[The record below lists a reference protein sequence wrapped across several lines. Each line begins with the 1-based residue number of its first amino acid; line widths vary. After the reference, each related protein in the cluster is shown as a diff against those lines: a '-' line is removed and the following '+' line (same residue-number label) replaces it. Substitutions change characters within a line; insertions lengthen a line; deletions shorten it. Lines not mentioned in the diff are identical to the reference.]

1 MKSILTIFEEDSAV
15 RQINLWEFRSKKI
28 TFGRSEEN
36 DIVISSPIVS
46 SEHGFFWI
54 NHGEIFV
61 VDDNSTN
68 GTFVNGERITKYVL
82 RPGDMIKIDDMRNPL
97 NQGVSIVY
105 DVAVEGTD
113 WTHFPLS
120 DQDYKI
126 SIGRDGKCDICINH
140 ISVSKIH
147 AYIQRKGSNV
157 YIIDN
162 HSGGGVSVNGRMV
175 KGRTRLS
182 EKDMILIANTKL
194 IYTSGKLSF
203 YTADYGMEIQT
214 DDLVKT
220 VKGKDGEF
228 NISDHITTTIHAG
241 EFVAIIGG
249 SGAGKTT
256 FMNCISGY
264 DHISAGNVLING
276 VDLEQSYDIIKK
288 IIGYVPQQDIVYD
301 NLTLFSMLEY
311 ASKLRMPDDVDAYER
326 EENIRKVISMVELE
340 GKEDTF
346 IYSLSG
352 GQKKRASI
360 AVELLSDPNLFFLDE
375 PTSGLDPGT
384 ETHIM
389 NTLRKLSDKGKTV
402 ILVTHNIANLDLCDR
417 LIILGKGGRLCFSGA
432 PDQVNKFFGIRR
444 LSEVYDEVTDH
455 SEKWQKKF
463 AEHTNKRDQKNKEGR
478 NAGNEKSRRSIV
490 KQCLVLSVRYIK
502 LVRNDIQR
510 ALLLLLQAPFLAVLI
525 YFVASGKQ
533 YDEYE
538 VTKSILFAL
547 SCCGFWI
554 GILNAIQEICKERN
568 IFRREYKTGLHIRAY
583 LGSKYIVLGMLCM
596 IQSFLLIATY
606 ALLVGLPET
615 GIMMSPFLELFVTT
629 FLTAM
634 SASSMGLFV
643 SSLFMN
649 ADRAMTVAPILLM
662 PQILFSGLVFELSG
676 LKEKIS
682 IFVSCRWTMEG
693 YGSTADLNSLDLKL
707 QSEFPQMVHEA
718 EDMFLN
724 TVRHL
729 GTSWLMQVLFIL
741 FFAVLCCIALY
752 RQNVRR

>member
-1 MKSILTIFEEDSAV
+1 MKTILTVFEENSAV

-36 DIVISSPIVS
+36 DIVISSSIVS
-46 SEHGFFWI
+46 GKHGFFWI
-54 NHGEIFV
+54 NHGKVIV
-61 VDDNSTN
+61 VDDGSTN
-68 GTFVNGERITKYVL
+68 GTFVNGERITKYEL
-82 RPGDMIKIDDMRNPL
+82 RPGDVIKIDDMRNPL
-97 NQGVSIVY
+97 NQGVSIVF
-105 DVAVEGTD
+105 DVAAEGRD
-113 WTHFPLS
+113 WIHFPLR

-126 SIGRDGKCDICINH
+126 AVGRDEKCDICIPH

-147 AYIQRKGSNV
+147 AYIQRKDGDV
-157 YIIDN
+157 YLIDN
-162 HSGGGVSVNGRMV
+162 HSCGGVSINGKMV
-175 KGRTRLS
+175 KRKTRLS
-182 EKDMILIANTKL
+182 EKDMILIANTKI
-194 IYTSGKLSF
+194 IYTSGKLSY
-203 YTADYGMEIQT
+203 YTAGYGMEIQT
-214 DDLVKT
+214 EDLVRT
-220 VKGKDGEF
+220 VKGKNGEF

-264 DHISAGNVLING
+264 DHISSGSVLVNG

-311 ASKLRMPDDVDAYER
+311 ASKLRMPDDVDAHER
-326 EENIRKVISMVELE
+326 EENIKKVISMVELE

-389 NTLRKLSDKGKTV
+389 NTLRKLADKGKTV
-402 ILVTHNIANLDLCDR
+402 ILVTHNIANLELCDR
-417 LIILGKGGRLCFSGA
+417 LVILGKGGRLCFSGA
-432 PDQVNKFFGIRR
+432 PDQVNKFFGIHR
-444 LSEVYDEVTDH
+444 LSEVYDEITDH

-463 AEHTNKRDQKNKEGR
+463 AEHTNKHISVNQTGIA
-478 NAGNEKSRRSIV
+478 AGNEKSHRSIA
-490 KQCLVLSVRYIK
+490 KQCLVLSSRYIK

-510 ALLLLLQAPFLAVLI
+510 VLLLLLQAPFLAVLI
-525 YFVASGKQ
+525 YFVTSGKQ
-533 YDEYE
+533 YEEYE

-568 IFRREYKTGLHIRAY
+568 VFRREYKTGLHIRAY
-583 LGSKYIVLGMLCM
+583 LGSKYIVLGILCL
-596 IQSFLLIATY
+596 IQSVLLIATY
-606 ALLVGLPET
+606 ALLVGLPKT
-615 GIMMSPFLELFVTT
+615 GVMMNPFLELSVTT

-676 LKEKIS
+676 IKEKIS

-693 YGSTADLNSLDLKL
+693 YGSTAGLNALELKL
-707 QSEFPQMVHEA
+707 QSQFPQLMHEA
-718 EDMFLN
+718 EDMFLASA
-724 TVRHL
+724 RHL

-741 FFAVLCCIALY
+741 FFAVLCCIALF

>member
-1 MKSILTIFEEDSAV
+1 
-15 RQINLWEFRSKKI
+15 
-28 TFGRSEEN
+28 
-36 DIVISSPIVS
+36 
-46 SEHGFFWI
+46 
-54 NHGEIFV
+54 
-61 VDDNSTN
+61 
-68 GTFVNGERITKYVL
+68 
-82 RPGDMIKIDDMRNPL
+82 
-97 NQGVSIVY
+97 
-105 DVAVEGTD
+105 
-113 WTHFPLS
+113 
-120 DQDYKI
+120 
-126 SIGRDGKCDICINH
+126 
-140 ISVSKIH
+140 
-147 AYIQRKGSNV
+147 
-157 YIIDN
+157 
-162 HSGGGVSVNGRMV
+162 
-175 KGRTRLS
+175 
-182 EKDMILIANTKL
+182 
-194 IYTSGKLSF
+194 
-203 YTADYGMEIQT
+203 
-214 DDLVKT
+214 
-220 VKGKDGEF
+220 
-228 NISDHITTTIHAG
+228 
-241 EFVAIIGG
+241 
-249 SGAGKTT
+249 
-256 FMNCISGY
+256 
-264 DHISAGNVLING
+264 
-276 VDLEQSYDIIKK
+276 
-288 IIGYVPQQDIVYD
+288 
-301 NLTLFSMLEY
+301 
-311 ASKLRMPDDVDAYER
+311 
-326 EENIRKVISMVELE
+326 
-340 GKEDTF
+340 
-346 IYSLSG
+346 
-352 GQKKRASI
+352 
-360 AVELLSDPNLFFLDE
+360 
-375 PTSGLDPGT
+375 
-384 ETHIM
+384 M

-490 KQCLVLSVRYIK
+490 KQCLVLSARYIK

-533 YDEYE
+533 YEEYE

-729 GTSWLMQVLFIL
+729 ATSWLMQVLFIL